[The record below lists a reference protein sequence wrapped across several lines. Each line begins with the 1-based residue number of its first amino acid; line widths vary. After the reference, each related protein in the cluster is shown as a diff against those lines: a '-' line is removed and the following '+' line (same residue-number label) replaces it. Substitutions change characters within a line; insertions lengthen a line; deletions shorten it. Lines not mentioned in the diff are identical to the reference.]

1 MTIHI
6 ECKEDVVK
14 LFCEKLGYE
23 KNTYYNYDKT
33 MMDMDTIDEIKSMH
47 LISDTEGFKVWLFEV
62 DKIENKLMNRI
73 ANKLYNANPLEY
85 NLWIGYTN
93 LVCLVCTND
102 KLNETYMAILDYA
115 DAMKCVEQK
124 TNSGSRRITVTRIGA
139 EHDFYCY
146 GVGFKEEDYIK
157 FPIDYAHFL
166 GLKKEKVINV

>member
-1 MTIHI
+1 GFSKGEYDTLKN
-6 ECKEDVVK
+6 C
-14 LFCEKLGYE
+14 FEK
-23 KNTYYNYDKT
+23 K
-33 MMDMDTIDEIKSMH
+33 
-47 LISDTEGFKVWLFEV
+47 
-62 DKIENKLMNRI
+62 DKI
-73 ANKLYNANPLEY
+73 
-85 NLWIGYTN
+85 N
-93 LVCLVCTND
+93 LVCMVCTNE

-157 FPIDYAHFL
+157 FPIDYTHFL

>member
-1 MTIHI
+1 M
-6 ECKEDVVK
+6 
-14 LFCEKLGYE
+14 
-23 KNTYYNYDKT
+23 
-33 MMDMDTIDEIKSMH
+33 
-47 LISDTEGFKVWLFEV
+47 
-62 DKIENKLMNRI
+62 
-73 ANKLYNANPLEY
+73 
-85 NLWIGYTN
+85 
-93 LVCLVCTND
+93 VCTNE

-157 FPIDYAHFL
+157 CPIDYTHFL